1 MPAMTE
7 SFAGSKRAALAG
19 LTLLCVAG
27 AWLLHSLSLFQIL
40 ELRTLDY
47 RFRLLGEQASASP
60 DIVLVEVDELSIK
73 TLEPEE
79 GRWPWRRDTHALL
92 VDYLKSGG
100 ARLVVF
106 DILFTEADVKHPES
120 DEAFAESAAE
130 AGNVVQAVF
139 LHNQDTGSDPAA
151 ELLDRCS
158 LPWSPGFTP
167 FRQAHFPSRPFA
179 ESCRALGHVA
189 MTLDP
194 DGPWRRSLPLA
205 AYRDRLIPSI
215 ALASALAAQEI
226 SIDSIQVIPGLLS
239 AGAIRAPLDRDGR
252 LAIWFNGGPGTYP
265 AYSYGQLFYSALQL
279 ENDEEPLIDPSEF
292 KDKIVLVG
300 LTAAGLHDVFTTPY
314 SGGVGDTARVAEG
327 KARLGKMAGV
337 EVHAN
342 ILDNLLTN
350 RYLRSVP
357 FWVDGLTLLLLAIAP
372 LTLLFKTRL
381 KYSIPAVFVVLALF
395 LTAAQFAFG
404 YGRHIAVVPA
414 VLAWAFAVGSG
425 LGFQYWTEGR
435 EKRKIKGIFSRYVS
449 KDVYQE
455 LMNNPAAARLGGTR
469 MFVTVLFSDLRGFT
483 SLSERTPPERV
494 IAQLNEYFSAMVE
507 IVFQNRGTI
516 DKFVGDMIMAIF
528 NAPLP
533 DPDHADH
540 AVNCAVEMNRGLDE
554 LNRKWKLKGQAELR
568 CGVGINSGEMIVG
581 NVGAESI
588 RSYTV
593 IGDQVN
599 LGARLE
605 SLCKEY
611 SAEIIISESTRALL
625 KRPFP
630 IAELGEV
637 KVKGKEQPVRI
648 YRVLHSDASSPERTE
663 ASKGL

>member
-1 MPAMTE
+1 MPSMAE
-7 SFAGSKRAALAG
+7 SFRGPKGAALVA
-19 LTLLCVAG
+19 LAILCVAG
-27 AWLLHSLSLFQIL
+27 AWLISSLSFFQIL
-40 ELRTLDY
+40 EMRTLDY
-47 RFRLLGEQASASP
+47 RFRLLGEQSSASP
-60 DIVLVEVDELSIK
+60 EIVLVEVDELSIK

-92 VDYLKSGG
+92 VEYLKNGG

-106 DILFTEADVKHPES
+106 DVLFTEADLKHPES

-130 AGNVVQAVF
+130 AGNVVHAIF
-139 LHNQDTGSDPAA
+139 LHNQDTGTEPEP
-151 ELLDRCS
+151 ELFQRCS
-158 LPWSPGFTP
+158 LAAVAGFTT
-167 FRQAHFPSRPFA
+167 FRQAHFPSKLFA
-179 ESCRALGHVA
+179 ESSRALGHVA

-205 AYRDRLIPSI
+205 LCRDRLVPSI
-215 ALASALAAQEI
+215 TLAAALAAQETPV
-226 SIDSIQVIPGLLS
+226 DSVQVSPGLLS
-239 AGAIRAPLDRDGR
+239 AGAISAPLDRNGR

-265 AYSYGQLFYSALQL
+265 AYSYGHLFYSAIQM
-279 ENDEEPLIDPSEF
+279 ENDQVPLIDPSVF
-292 KDKIVLVG
+292 RDKIVLVG
-300 LTAAGLHDVFTTPY
+300 LTAAGLHDMFTTPY
-314 SGGVGDTARVAEG
+314 SGGAGDSVQGQAGR
-327 KARLGKMAGV
+327 ARLGKMAGV

-357 FWVDGLTLLLLAIAP
+357 FWVDGTF
-372 LTLLFKTRL
+372 LLFVVLVPLALVYKSRL
-381 KYSIPAVFVVLALF
+381 KISLPLVFFVLALF
-395 LTAAQFAFG
+395 FFTAQLAFSH
-404 YGRHIAVVPA
+404 RWHVAVVPI
-414 VLAWAFAVGSG
+414 VLAWTFAVGSG

-455 LMNNPAAARLGGTR
+455 LMDNPAAARLGGTR

-483 SLSERTPPERV
+483 SLSERTPPEQV
-494 IAQLNEYFSAMVE
+494 VAHLNEYFSAMVE
-507 IVFQNRGTI
+507 VVFRNRGTI

-533 DPDHADH
+533 DPEHADH
-540 AVNCAVEMNRGLDE
+540 AVNCAIEMNRRLEE
-554 LNRKWKLKGQAELR
+554 LNRKWKLEGKAELR

-605 SLCKEY
+605 SLCKDY
-611 SAEIIISESTRALL
+611 NAEIIISESTHALL
-625 KRPFP
+625 TRPLST
-630 IAELGEV
+630 AELGEV
-637 KVKGKEQPVRI
+637 KVKGKEQPVII
-648 YRVLHSDASSPERTE
+648 YRVSY
-663 ASKGL
+663 